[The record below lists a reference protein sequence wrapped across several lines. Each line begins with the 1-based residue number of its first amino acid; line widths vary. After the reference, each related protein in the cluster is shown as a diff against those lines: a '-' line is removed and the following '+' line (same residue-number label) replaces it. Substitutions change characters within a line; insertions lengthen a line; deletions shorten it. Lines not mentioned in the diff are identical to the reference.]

1 MMTQSNLPKVTA
13 LVSVIAKQ
21 SGARVG
27 VFIVSTQPTLMAL
40 LPSLQIMAFL
50 CLHWDKLLMHLDALT
65 GHLSP
70 ASAQGKLELLF
81 FPLAALLCSCP
92 PYSVHLSHC
101 SDLSTSLS
109 HPLRGQ
115 VAACSF
121 GIHRRQHSAWHSAA
135 IVNVL

>member
-27 VFIVSTQPTLMAL
+27 VFIVSTQPMLMAL
-40 LPSLQIMAFL
+40 LPSLPIMAFL
-50 CLHWDKLLMHLDALT
+50 CFHWDKVLMHLDALA

-70 ASAQGKLELLF
+70 ASSQGKLELLF

-92 PYSVHLSHC
+92 LTVPNLSHLVFTE
-101 SDLSTSLS
+101 DSTV
-109 HPLRGQ
+109 PGTQRT
-115 VAACSF
+115 
-121 GIHRRQHSAWHSAA
+121 
-135 IVNVL
+135 